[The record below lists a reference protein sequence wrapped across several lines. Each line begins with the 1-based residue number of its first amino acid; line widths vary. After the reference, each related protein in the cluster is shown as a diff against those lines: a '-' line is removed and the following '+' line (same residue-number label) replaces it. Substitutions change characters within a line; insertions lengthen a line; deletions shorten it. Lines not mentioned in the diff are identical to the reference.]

1 MKFNISDWVQG
12 KTKDGELIHGF
23 VETVDILQGFVT
35 VYVVKSDN
43 EEAIG
48 KIVAVRSSW
57 LKNLSGITLDD
68 AQVFQNSIDL
78 ALDTWDEAWFMELTN
93 AQKASGIEA
102 AQTGDRSKIY
112 SFPANRLG
120 HSAWR

>member
-35 VYVVKSDN
+35 VNVVQSDN
-43 EEAIG
+43 EEVIG

-57 LKNLSGITLDD
+57 LKNVSDISLDN
-68 AQVFQNSIDL
+68 AQVFQNTIDL

-93 AQKASGIEA
+93 AQKASGNEA
-102 AQTGDRSKIY
+102 TQAGDRSNLY

-120 HSAWR
+120 QSA

>member
-23 VETVDILQGFVT
+23 VETIDILQGFVT
-35 VYVVKSDN
+35 VNVVKSDN
-43 EEAIG
+43 EEVIG

-57 LKNLSGITLDD
+57 LKNVSDIAVDD
-68 AQVFQNSIDL
+68 GQLFQNSINL

-93 AQKASGIEA
+93 TRKASEVAA
-102 AQTGDRSKIY
+102 AQAGDKSNIY
-112 SFPANRLG
+112 SFPVNRLG
-120 HSAWR
+120 QSA

>member
-23 VETVDILQGFVT
+23 VETIDILQGFVT
-35 VYVVKSDN
+35 VNVVKSDN
-43 EEAIG
+43 EEVIG

-57 LKNLSGITLDD
+57 LKNVSDIALDD
-68 AQVFQNSIDL
+68 AQIFHNSIDL

-93 AQKASGIEA
+93 SRKASDDA
-102 AQTGDRSKIY
+102 SKSGDRSKIY

-120 HSAWR
+120 QSA

>member
-23 VETVDILQGFVT
+23 VETIDILQGFVT
-35 VYVVKSDN
+35 VNVVKSDN
-43 EEAIG
+43 EEVIG

-57 LKNLSGITLDD
+57 LKNVSDIAVDD
-68 AQVFQNSIDL
+68 GQLFQNSINL

-93 AQKASGIEA
+93 TRKASEGAA
-102 AQTGDRSKIY
+102 AQAGDKSNIY
-112 SFPANRLG
+112 SFPVNRLG
-120 HSAWR
+120 QSA

>member
-23 VETVDILQGFVT
+23 VETIDILQGFVT
-35 VYVVKSDN
+35 VNVVKSDN
-43 EEAIG
+43 VEVIG

-57 LKNLSGITLDD
+57 LKTVSDIAIDD
-68 AQVFQNSIDL
+68 AYVYQNSIDL
-78 ALDTWDEAWFMELTN
+78 ALDTWDEAWFMELTS
-93 AQKASGIEA
+93 ARKASEDAA

-112 SFPANRLG
+112 KFPVNRLG
-120 HSAWR
+120 QSA